1 MPWRTIRRCL
11 LCAILGLVTSV
22 LVAWGAVVHVKLRPQ
37 GMSHM
42 QTGVAVVDG
51 VIQRVQRHRRF
62 GLAAE
67 RWQLVDTANLTFGAD
82 IWPEAAREIEAIGGA
97 AYDAQVWAS
106 AAANTPPTPMPT
118 ITGRLD
124 DLAASGPP
132 EPVPDIADVR
142 TSLTFNDFGWPLP
155 ALRSVTRYDSFA
167 SQAGSPGMPPG
178 MGNRYEVRHAIAIP
192 WHRKGNAAINTTPD
206 PLNLPLK
213 PLPGLAINTIAFAV
227 LWGMILYA
235 PGATRRASRR
245 ALNRCTACGYALK
258 GQPGPGCPEC
268 GQGR

>member
-22 LVAWGAVVHVKLRPQ
+22 VVAWGAAVHVKLRPQ
-37 GMSHM
+37 GVSHM
-42 QTGVAVVDG
+42 RTGVAVVDG

-62 GLAAE
+62 GLAVE
-67 RWQLVDTANLTFGAD
+67 RWEFKDTAILTFNAES
-82 IWPEAAREIEAIGGA
+82 WRQTAREIEAIGGA
-97 AYDAQVWAS
+97 AYDAEIQAFG
-106 AAANTPPTPMPT
+106 AAQSPPVPMPT

-124 DLAASGPP
+124 DLAALGPP

-178 MGNRYEVRHAIAIP
+178 MGNRYEVRHALAIP
-192 WHRKGNAAINTTPD
+192 WPRGNQSARNAPPD
-206 PLNLPLK
+206 PLNLPTK
-213 PLPGLAINTIAFAV
+213 PLPGLALNTVVFAM
-227 LWGMILYA
+227 LWGLVLFA
-235 PGATRRASRR
+235 PGAARRAMRR
-245 ALNRCTACGYALK
+245 ALNRCTACGYALT
-258 GQPGPGCPEC
+258 GQTKAGCPEC
-268 GQGR
+268 GWGR